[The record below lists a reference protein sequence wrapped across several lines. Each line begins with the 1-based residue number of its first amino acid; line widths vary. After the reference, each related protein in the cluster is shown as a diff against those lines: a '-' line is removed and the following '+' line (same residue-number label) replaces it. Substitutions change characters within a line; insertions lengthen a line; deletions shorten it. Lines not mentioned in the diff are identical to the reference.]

1 MSKLSE
7 TERAQYQ
14 TQDEWL
20 ANYNGDNETENTISP
35 QVITS
40 CTEAPSNTK
49 DKSCKTLNSDS
60 ISSIRIIG
68 DKLLLKLCK
77 PLTNELDSWI
87 KLNLNKL
94 AEMAKPDTGETL
106 YEYSCYRTFF
116 NKMPYLALTLKE
128 IHTNAVAERYFNI
141 KLIKKKDGTG
151 FKTGDNCEFRI
162 VGNTK
167 RLQEGMFLKSW
178 MDAVK
183 EIPDNRLS
191 HIYRYMNSKLKNV
204 VFSCSNPIPH
214 HGIIKLTKLKY
225 EGHLYKIT

>member
-7 TERAQYQ
+7 TERAQHQ
-14 TQDEWL
+14 SNDEWL
-20 ANYNGDNETENTISP
+20 EEYNGDDEVKDTLTS
-35 QVITS
+35 QVIALRTDVPRNKTNES
-40 CTEAPSNTK
+40 YE
-49 DKSCKTLNSDS
+49 TLNSDS
-60 ISSIRIIG
+60 ISSIRMID
-68 DKLLLKLCK
+68 DKLLIKLYK
-77 PLTNELDSWI
+77 PLTDELDNWI
-87 KLNLNKL
+87 KLNINKL
-94 AEMAKPDTGETL
+94 AEMATPDTGETL
-106 YEYSCYRTFF
+106 FEYSCYRTFF

-128 IHTNAVAERYFNI
+128 IHTNAIAERYFNI
-141 KLIKKKDGTG
+141 KLMKKKDGKG

-183 EIPDNRLS
+183 EIPDNRPS

-204 VFSCSNPIPH
+204 VFSCSDPVPH